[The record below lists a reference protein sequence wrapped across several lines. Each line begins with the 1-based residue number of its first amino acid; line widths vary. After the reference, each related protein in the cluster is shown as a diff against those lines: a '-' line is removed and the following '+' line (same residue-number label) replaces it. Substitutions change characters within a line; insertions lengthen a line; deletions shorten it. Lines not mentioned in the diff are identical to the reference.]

1 MENEQSEA
9 RKLKY
14 SVSTPLGSQEHS
26 SATDEGPMG
35 PTGVHAHWGHGSGAE
50 AGTWGASQG
59 RPFCF
64 AETAGKAEDPVTLSY
79 RDGVG
84 GAVQS
89 LCDSVPHGGSRAVLT
104 RLF

>member
-64 AETAGKAEDPVTLSY
+64 AETAGKAEDPVTPGDSAI
-79 RDGVG
+79 GMGWG
-84 GAVQS
+84 GQS
-89 LCDSVPHGGSRAVLT
+89 SHCVTQSPMGEAGLC
-104 RLF
+104 